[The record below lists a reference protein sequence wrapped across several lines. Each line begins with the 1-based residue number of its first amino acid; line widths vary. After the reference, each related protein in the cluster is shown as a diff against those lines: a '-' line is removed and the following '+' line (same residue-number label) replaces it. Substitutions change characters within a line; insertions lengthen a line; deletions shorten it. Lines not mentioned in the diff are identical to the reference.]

1 MSLFRDYASDVIEF
15 VCFSIGNGL
24 FFFFVSELQQDSKSH
39 SEQLRYFQLGFCKG
53 QKCQFDIIGLSEP
66 LCWQTSSK
74 ERIRKYSGTLHL
86 YKRLQ
91 HTSKCFREEL

>member
-1 MSLFRDYASDVIEF
+1 MSLFRESASGIIEL
-15 VCFSIGNGL
+15 VHFSISNTL
-24 FFFFVSELQQDSKSH
+24 FFFFVSELQQDSKSR

-53 QKCQFDIIGLSEP
+53 QKRQFNVTGLSEP
-66 LCWQTSSK
+66 VCWQTSSK
-74 ERIRKYSGTLHL
+74 ERVRTHSGALHL